1 MVELQREIQTGDF
14 RQVYLLYG
22 EERFLVQQYKHRLV
36 EALNPDEC
44 MKQKERNERR
54 RNQNYKSG
62 RCSLGARPAKG
73 TGER

>member
-1 MVELQREIQTGDF
+1 VNRRFSDMTIWNRLIIDGNAVYEID
-14 RQVYLLYG
+14 
-22 EERFLVQQYKHRLV
+22 
-36 EALNPDEC
+36 DEC